1 MQKDLIQLSFLY
13 ENVLINEVSQK
24 YVDVIKKAA
33 NDHVLPFENV
43 FNNKLRIVL
52 PIKGTETYN
61 AILNDISKIK
71 DFDRFDPEKKE
82 VVRKIKLDP
91 KYGGG
96 EKEQKINL
104 GKAINSLKIDPET
117 KKKYLNWFANY
128 ESNIPEMNDLKRF
141 SVVVSRSPIDVLRM
155 SDISDIESCH
165 SQGGAYFQCAIQEA
179 ITGGAVAYVVHT
191 RDLKK
196 LSDDEFQNEEIFEDK
211 ERNVKGIGV
220 WSRLRIRRY
229 EIEENNNDIGI
240 PEVRI
245 YGRKIPGFYDTVKN
259 FLTKSQQYSVDNLY
273 KLYKNKQLK
282 KTGGSYSDSS
292 DSQLFNRM
300 YDTDVF
306 YGSIRHEDTDEN
318 AGREAQF
325 EEELSGFE
333 NRFEFEHCN
342 ASYNIDGD
350 DDYVYYTAWGE
361 INIDL
366 GEYQVIDDFVEFDS
380 EYEISQLKKYNKDSQ
395 YQWERS
401 LPYNFKEKNQE
412 SLINNYK
419 NFLADF
425 KQYENTSF
433 TEDLL
438 ASIRISGNY
447 NQETGNWEKN
457 HSSMSLGILF
467 NNEEST
473 DNTDDY
479 LYFLREVDDIDGNY
493 EPIKKALLKALLK
506 NGLIKSGPDVEKYTT
521 ISKEEEFIENIKNFE
536 FDASEDTT
544 SSEVFLGRYNIER
557 PNNVY
562 SANASM
568 IFGEVFENYLDAY
581 YKPSENNTQQA
592 TFKNFFEN
600 HYTETLIKKYGIEN
614 IKCNFTVAA
623 HNSELFSMTLEIKFE
638 ALNAKTAPVL
648 KFIDDHYDDVIN
660 ISRMVFMKTAGME
673 TQDSKRLQQVYG
685 KLLQ

>member
-13 ENVLINEVSQK
+13 EKVLINEVSQK

-33 NDHVLPFENV
+33 NDHVLPFENI
-43 FNNKLRIVL
+43 FNDKLRIVL

-259 FLTKSQQYSVDNLY
+259 FLTKSQPYSVDNLY
-273 KLYKNKQLK
+273 KLYKNKQLI

-325 EEELSGFE
+325 EEELAGFQ

-342 ASYNIDGD
+342 AGYSIDGD

-412 SLINNYK
+412 SLIKNYK
-419 NFLADF
+419 NFLTDF
-425 KQYENTSF
+425 EQYDNTSF
-433 TEDLL
+433 AEDLL

-473 DNTDDY
+473 DDTDDY
-479 LYFLREVDDIDGNY
+479 LSFLREVDNIDGKY
-493 EPIKKALLKALLK
+493 ESIKKALLKALLK
-506 NGLIKSGPDVEKYTT
+506 NGLIKSGPDMEKYTT

-536 FDASEDTT
+536 FDASEDELTADM
-544 SSEVFLGRYNIER
+544 FLGRYTDISKDITYANI
-557 PNNVY
+557 
-562 SANASM
+562 SM
-568 IFGEVFENYLDAY
+568 IYGEALEKYLDAY
-581 YKPSENNTQQA
+581 YKPPQINTQQT
-592 TFKNFFEN
+592 TFDKFFEN
-600 HYTETLIKKYGIEN
+600 HYSDTLISKYGIET
-614 IKCNFTVAA
+614 IKCRYTTAA
-623 HNSELFSMTLEIKFE
+623 FNMELYHMGLEIKFE
-638 ALNAKTAPVL
+638 ALNAKTAPL
-648 KFIDDHYDDVIN
+648 IKFLDDHYNDITN
-660 ISRMVFMKTAGME
+660 MAKMFFLKLAKIE
-673 TQDSKRLQQVYG
+673 NQDTKKLQQVYN
-685 KLLQ
+685 KVL